1 MRQAAAVW
9 EPKEGDN
16 NASQNLL
23 REITTDSHKKAL
35 KKDFDAFLSHIKE
48 NRYLGPK
55 PLQMPQYIVQIL
67 KGRCRHKVQIS
78 HSDIFL
84 CG

>member
-48 NRYLGPK
+48 NRYLGPLR
-55 PLQMPQYIVQIL
+55 P
-67 KGRCRHKVQIS
+67 
-78 HSDIFL
+78 
-84 CG
+84 